1 MPVRRSRRDEARRLV
16 AADDALAVDDG
27 TACRGYSMALHRRR
41 WQLHVHSSSA
51 VIAACGALAV
61 DGADVCRS
69 CSCGSSS
76 PLSRALCSRLVGG
89 NCWRCQPAARYVV
102 RIDSLC
108 CKPCSRCR
116 WRWRLKRLPV
126 RLFVVA
132 VVCFVFSTRRR
143 RLLAMP
149 VRRWIRDKNQQLVVA
164 HGARAVDGAGVCESY
179 SGGSSSS
186 PLAALCTL
194 RVGGDGWHC
203 QPAARCV
210 RGLGS

>member
-1 MPVRRSRRDEARRLV
+1 M
-16 AADDALAVDDG
+16 
-27 TACRGYSMALHRRR
+27 
-41 WQLHVHSSSA
+41 
-51 VIAACGALAV
+51 
-61 DGADVCRS
+61 
-69 CSCGSSS
+69 
-76 PLSRALCSRLVGG
+76 
-89 NCWRCQPAARYVV
+89 
-102 RIDSLC
+102 C

-116 WRWRLKRLPV
+116 WRWRLKRLLV

-210 RGLGS
+210 QGLGSLKLQAMLLLSRAVASEKAACAALRRRCGVLCVLNSTAAIAGNAGTFTTRRRQIPGVASLPLVAW